1 MNENTITQYDITID
15 QNVGTNNILEQ
26 LSAINL
32 QDQEIEINFSLRYG
46 FMISS
51 TYLIL
56 ISFINVLRANGKIV
70 NILFNGE
77 NCQTHNYASRI
88 NVFEHLNIPF
98 NENFRRHNTSASL
111 IPITKVEKGVYDL
124 SNDILNIFSN
134 NFKMNDNDVSE
145 ISLMISEMLC
155 NTTIHSYSEG
165 GAYMYMQRY
174 PALNTLEF
182 VLVDSG
188 IGIHNSLS
196 SNEKYNNISNAEAVA
211 ESIVYEATSGNG
223 RGHGL
228 YFMSEFVKR
237 NNTTL
242 QLTSG
247 DTTLLIN
254 NGSTTI
260 SNNYNWK
267 GVILKIIFKFEA
279 NISLTEIMNEK
290 Y

>member
-1 MNENTITQYDITID
+1 MSNTITQYNINID
-15 QNVGTNNILEQ
+15 ENVGTKNILEQ

-32 QDQEIEINFSLRYG
+32 QDQEIEINLKLQYG
-46 FMISS
+46 FIISS

-56 ISFINVLRANGKIV
+56 ISFINDLRANGKTV
-70 NILFNGE
+70 NIIFNGE
-77 NCQTHNYASRI
+77 NCGTHNYASRI
-88 NVFEHLNIPF
+88 NVFQHLNIPF
-98 NENFRRHNTSASL
+98 VENFRRHNTSASL
-111 IPITKVEKGVYDL
+111 IPITKIEKGVHDL
-124 SNDILNIFSN
+124 SEDILNIFSK
-134 NFKMNDNDVSE
+134 NFRMSENDVSE
-145 ISLMISEMLC
+145 ISFMIGEMLC
-155 NTTIHSYSEG
+155 NTSIHSYSEG

-174 PALNTLEF
+174 PSKNTLEF

-188 IGIHNSLS
+188 IGIHNSLLK
-196 SNEKYNNISNAEAVA
+196 NTKYQGISNAEAVA
-211 ESIVYEATSGNG
+211 ESIVFEATSGNG

-247 DTTLLIN
+247 DATLIIN

-279 NISLTEIMNEK
+279 NISVTEIMNEK